1 MVKDIFLEITI
12 FTFIMVTIGLG
23 LTILEFKKMIK
34 NEEKI
39 KKQSDKQF

>member
-1 MVKDIFLEITI
+1 MIEDFFLEITI
-12 FTFIMVTIGLG
+12 FTFMMVTIGLG

-39 KKQSDKQF
+39 KKEKR

>member
-1 MVKDIFLEITI
+1 MIEDFFLEITI

-39 KKQSDKQF
+39 KKEKR

>member
-1 MVKDIFLEITI
+1 MVKDFFLEITI